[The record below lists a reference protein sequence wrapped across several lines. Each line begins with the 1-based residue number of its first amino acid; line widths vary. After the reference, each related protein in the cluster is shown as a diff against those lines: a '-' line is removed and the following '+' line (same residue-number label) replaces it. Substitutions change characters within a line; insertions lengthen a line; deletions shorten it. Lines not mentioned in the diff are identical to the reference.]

1 MKSKALSEKLL
12 TFNHEDNP
20 GLHLLYIFF
29 FFILY
34 TLANVIV
41 LILQLLDNHVLIFLS
56 LSLSLK
62 VLEVHMLASNTF
74 LLSPKQTQDPDCAPN
89 QILLLSINCY
99 FVDVYFNVF
108 NKCFSTK
115 YEREQLACS
124 EHL

>member
-1 MKSKALSEKLL
+1 MKTILV
-12 TFNHEDNP
+12 
-20 GLHLLYIFF
+20 YICYIYI

-34 TLANVIV
+34 TLAN
-41 LILQLLDNHVLIFLS
+41 LIILTLQLLDSHVLIFLS
-56 LSLSLK
+56 LSVSLK

-74 LLSPKQTQDPDCAPN
+74 LPSPKQTQDPDCAPN
-89 QILLLSINCY
+89 QILLLSINCH

-124 EHL
+124 EHI